1 MSILNK
7 LKDLVAA
14 LEIEGSSEE
23 VNKVQQVTPP
33 PVPAPAP
40 EVDEILL
47 EEEDIIEESPEI
59 REIPAYLEC
68 SSEETALILARIENV
83 KLAKIALAELSILF
97 EQKKRKFLSEIE
109 QRNYEFLNDLES
121 LRLEYG
127 VPEEGYTVQLPP
139 SPESKVSFI
148 KN

>member
-14 LEIEGSSEE
+14 LETEGNSEE

-33 PVPAPAP
+33 PVPNPVPDA
-40 EVDEILL
+40 DELLL
-47 EEEDIIEESPEI
+47 EEEDIIEEAPEI
-59 REIPAYLEC
+59 QEIPAYLEC